1 MPRTNITGGGVVI
14 VSAHPN
20 RRSAKIFP
28 PGLRTLGP
36 SGSQRRPRRPR
47 IARASPTILILI
59 ASGLSLLAAR
69 NTAYADCASGDGNI
83 TSPGTCT
90 TPQNL
95 TGQTGTVVGGATL
108 ATGASQTAYTISSNN
123 SMVTNSG
130 TVSSQGAPAF
140 QASGRGGTLT
150 NSGTITATGDTP
162 TIVSAVLN
170 IVNTGDIIGSSFKST
185 FNPGTGV
192 TFTGGAIVYT
202 TSATTGIP
210 HSTVTQ
216 AGGTIKGDIFFNEL
230 QQGTLNVTGG
240 AINGLILGS
249 TGGGGTGSSGQF
261 GGTVNFNLGS
271 GTFTTGGGISVGALN
286 VNSGTLVLG
295 NDLGINV
302 FTNNAILQVNG
313 TRTLTGTA
321 RFLQNSTG
329 TLAMQVSPAGSSQLV
344 MKGGLTTFF

>member
-1 MPRTNITGGGVVI
+1 AP
-14 VSAHPN
+14 HEHCP
-20 RRSAKIFP
+20 
-28 PGLRTLGP
+28 
-36 SGSQRRPRRPR
+36 
-47 IARASPTILILI
+47 
-59 ASGLSLLAAR
+59 
-69 NTAYADCASGDGNI
+69 SGDGNT
-83 TSPGTCT
+83 TSPATCT
-90 TPQNL
+90 TPQTL
-95 TGQTGTVVGGATL
+95 TGQTGTVVAGATL
-108 ATGASQTAYTISSNN
+108 ATGASQTAYTMSSNN
-123 SMVTNSG
+123 STVTNSG

-162 TIVSAVLN
+162 TIESAVLN

-185 FNPGTGV
+185 FNPGTGT

-216 AGGTIKGDIFFNEL
+216 AGGTIQGDIFFNEL

-240 AINGLILGS
+240 AINGVILGS

-261 GGTVNFNLGS
+261 GGTVNFDLCS

-286 VNSGTLVLG
+286 VNSGTLVLA

-302 FTNNAILQVNG
+302 FTNNAILQV
-313 TRTLTGTA
+313 
-321 RFLQNSTG
+321 
-329 TLAMQVSPAGSSQLV
+329 
-344 MKGGLTTFF
+344 